1 MKLIDPKN
9 YITGMPDF
17 ASAVSSLCPDAVFS
31 VMGLYGPVVW
41 QTPEIAPV
49 TDEEIEAETIR
60 LQQQYLAN
68 DYQRNRALEYPPIT
82 DYLDAVVKG
91 DLEQQQAYIDAC
103 LAVKA
108 KYPKP
113 EEA

>member
-1 MKLIDPKN
+1 MSLRKFIQP
-9 YITGMPDF
+9 
-17 ASAVSSLCPDAVFS
+17 AV
-31 VMGLYGPVVW
+31 
-41 QTPEIAPV
+41 EILGAGKSYVLRQYESGWDLEWRDDSEKP
-49 TDEEIEAETIR
+49 TKTEIETKAEELLEIWNNTE
-60 LQQQYLAN
+60 
-68 DYQRNRALEYPPIT
+68 YQRKRALEYPPVT

-113 EEA
+113 

>member
-1 MKLIDPKN
+1 MRDKAIYNLYPNVVGIVDSIYAYDVN
-9 YITGMPDF
+9 ENRINVDNNL
-17 ASAVSSLCPDAVFS
+17 VDAEV
-31 VMGLYGPVVW
+31 
-41 QTPEIAPV
+41 Q
-49 TDEEIEAETIR
+49 R
-60 LQQQYLAN
+60 LQTEY
-68 DYQRNRALEYPPIT
+68 DSTEYQRLREKEYPPIT

-113 EEA
+113 EGA